1 LSSLDGK
8 LIFNDDTRGQL
19 MMYSMADGG
28 VHSIGSYTAA
38 GDTVNLSGSHRCL
51 LMTRNQSTAYLYPSV
66 SIASSA
72 TLITSLIDYDSSLD
86 KTFNAVRID
95 ADVPSGASI
104 TAEYRLNDLD
114 GSYTAIN
121 SGSALTAGTEYDL
134 GVNGRAIS
142 LKFTLTKGASTN
154 GPVLKR
160 TYVRAAPLLQTFKR
174 REYVLDLSGRNGGS
188 SVALRNGELHPKD
201 GLTMAQA
208 LVTAATATSPVT
220 ITDHFGT
227 FTGIIE
233 PDGFQLLSVRPEEFV
248 GIVRVREV

>member
-1 LSSLDGK
+1 
-8 LIFNDDTRGQL
+8 
-19 MMYSMADGG
+19 
-28 VHSIGSYTAA
+28 
-38 GDTVNLSGSHRCL
+38 
-51 LMTRNQSTAYLYPSV
+51 MTRNQTTGYLYPSV
-66 SIASSA
+66 SVASSA

-95 ADVPSGASI
+95 ADIPSGASI

-142 LKFTLTKGASTN
+142 LKFTLTKGASTS

-174 REYVLDLSGRNGGS
+174 REYVLDLTGRNGVS
-188 SVALRNGELHPKD
+188 PTRLRDESLQVKD
-201 GLTMAQA
+201 GLAQA
-208 LVTAATATSPVT
+208 QDLVTAATATSPIT

-227 FTGIIE
+227 FTGIVE
-233 PDGFQLLSVRPEEFV
+233 PDGFQLIAVRPEEFV
-248 GIVRVREV
+248 GTVRVREV